1 MLWLTRQERFLRR
14 SSLRELSCQAQHC
27 SSSELCSAGTVKQGA
42 GTCCAH
48 LVPWLGVRHCLQRR
62 GAFVGSSSCQPG
74 LRLSPAHL
82 HYAYCMSRAN
92 QSIAGLTVS
101 LPRNLWTLG
110 PRPHASSAGPA
121 WQCLGSSLLAACS
134 GVVLCPL
141 AARRAHPIPV
151 SRQRCTVRSSSLSL
165 VACLLLTARVWCSA
179 GWRGCGRAV
188 VCLSP
193 RVAVCPSPVVFSS
206 PALQVPSFP
215 LPPVGT
221 LCLCHAW
228 RVTVSCEGARDCPAA
243 PEQALGSPATL
254 LTDLPR
260 QHGVMVGLFCIVLF
274 VCQEEEEE
282 EEDDNISDTL
292 PG

>member
-1 MLWLTRQERFLRR
+1 M
-14 SSLRELSCQAQHC
+14 
-27 SSSELCSAGTVKQGA
+27 
-42 GTCCAH
+42 
-48 LVPWLGVRHCLQRR
+48 
-62 GAFVGSSSCQPG
+62 
-74 LRLSPAHL
+74 
-82 HYAYCMSRAN
+82 
-92 QSIAGLTVS
+92 
-101 LPRNLWTLG
+101 
-110 PRPHASSAGPA
+110 
-121 WQCLGSSLLAACS
+121 
-134 GVVLCPL
+134 
-141 AARRAHPIPV
+141 
-151 SRQRCTVRSSSLSL
+151 
-165 VACLLLTARVWCSA
+165 
-179 GWRGCGRAV
+179 GRAV

-193 RVAVCPSPVVFSS
+193 RVAVCLSPVVFSS

-215 LPPVGT
+215 LLPVGT

-228 RVTVSCEGARDCPAA
+228 WVTVSCEGAGDCPAA